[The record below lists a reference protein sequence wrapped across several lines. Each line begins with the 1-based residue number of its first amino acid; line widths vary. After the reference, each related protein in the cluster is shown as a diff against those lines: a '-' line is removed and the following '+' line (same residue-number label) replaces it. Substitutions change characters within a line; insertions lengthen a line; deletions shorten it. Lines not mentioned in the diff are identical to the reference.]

1 MSFAR
6 AASPASSLSEFSVIS
21 HPLSPSNSA
30 ILVEPGSDDDEIV
43 FSPRAPAHAE
53 SGRRPSQAS
62 GVDSDDD
69 FILIASPRAQ
79 RAPSLQASIAGLAL
93 SLHPA
98 PSHPQPTDEPPVTPT
113 QANSTPPAAAPG
125 LPTPS
130 SSDAS
135 NRSVARA
142 QQPSSPTQP
151 GAAAKPAQRR
161 KHKAKRPALA
171 PAAAVTGSAAS
182 YPSPSPSPVQVATPT
197 VASTIINAP
206 CIRDQRRSAASG
218 AIHDN
223 EQHTSAR
230 PASRSQ
236 RKPPHFE
243 HAAKLQVLAE
253 SCEGIGSRGVVVEDD
268 DEMTLYQAAVNYISS
283 FLAHPEEAS
292 GLRLPLLQALV
303 VELGICNPASQLPA
317 SVRAAKTLLRA
328 HAHINVRDYI
338 AARGKGVEALQKVM
352 FANRSQLLKDLR
364 KRRVPLKWIKDH
376 GLSMFLVSLF

>member
-6 AASPASSLSEFSVIS
+6 AVSPASSLSEFSVIS

-43 FSPRAPAHAE
+43 FSPRALAHAE

-62 GVDSDDD
+62 GIDSDDD

-79 RAPSLQASIAGLAL
+79 RAPSLQASMAGLAL

-98 PSHPQPTDEPPVTPT
+98 PSRNQPTDEPPVTPT
-113 QANSTPPAAAPG
+113 QATSAPLAAAPG

-135 NRSVARA
+135 HRSVARA
-142 QQPSSPTQP
+142 SQPSSPTQP
-151 GAAAKPAQRR
+151 APAAKPVQRR
-161 KHKAKRPALA
+161 KHKAKRPVIA
-171 PAAAVTGSAAS
+171 PATTGSAAS

-197 VASTIINAP
+197 VPSTIISAP

-218 AIHDN
+218 AMHDN
-223 EQHTSAR
+223 EQQQPSAR

-236 RKPPHFE
+236 RKQPKFE
-243 HAAKLQVLAE
+243 QTAKLQVLAE

-283 FLAHPEEAS
+283 FLAHPEEGS

-303 VELGICNPASQLPA
+303 VELGICKPSSQLPA
-317 SVRAAKTLLRA
+317 SVRAAKALLKA

-338 AARGKGVEALQKVM
+338 ASRGKGVEALQKVM
-352 FANRSQLLKDLR
+352 FANRTQLLKDLR